1 MSLRTRWAL
10 TLAVVAALSVGLAVA
25 ASLAFMNH
33 QLRRDIDDDLRARA
47 ETVGDELRDLFRG
60 RFRLG
65 DDDRTLRFDAV
76 VQIITPDGDVLGF
89 EDAPRLPVTERD
101 QALAQGPGPD
111 ILRNARVDGEPY
123 RMITSHIERGR
134 LEGAVQ
140 VGVEVAPVDRALAV
154 LLRRLSAVWLAA
166 SLLAGLVGWLLARRA
181 VRPIEHLTATAEHVA
196 STEQLDVALDTEAP
210 AEIGRL
216 ASSFAAMLASLQRSR
231 SQQRQLA
238 SDAGHELRT
247 PLTSLRTNLETLQRR
262 GEELTPAQRAELV
275 DAALT
280 EVGEL
285 SQLSAELVD
294 LASDVA
300 RTEEPTPDVD
310 LAELVGRV
318 ADRFR
323 RRTGRAVVVSGH
335 GSGVELRV
343 LQMERAVSNLIDN
356 ALKWGPPDRPVEVL
370 VDGASVVVRDHGP
383 GIPEDDLPHV
393 FDRFYRSVEA
403 RTTPGSGL
411 GLAIVRL
418 IVEAHGGTVEARNHP
433 DGGAEVAVNLRR

>member
-10 TLAVVAALSVGLAVA
+10 TLALVAALAVGLAVG
-25 ASLAFMNH
+25 ASLVLTDR
-33 QLRRDIDDDLRARA
+33 QLRRDVDRDLSARA
-47 ETVGDELRDLFRG
+47 ETVGDDLRELFRS
-60 RFRLG
+60 RFRFG
-65 DDDRTLRFDAV
+65 DRDRPLRFDAV
-76 VQIITPDGDVLGF
+76 VQVITPDGDILGF
-89 EDAPRLPVTERD
+89 EDAPRLPVTDREL
-101 QALAQGPGPD
+101 ALASSDGDD
-111 ILRNARVDGEPY
+111 ILRTVTIDAEPH
-123 RMITSHIERGR
+123 RMITAHIDRGR
-134 LEGAVQ
+134 LGGAIQ
-140 VGVEVAPVDRALAV
+140 VAVDVGSIDRSLAALR
-154 LLRRLSAVWLAA
+154 RRLSAVWVAA
-166 SLLAGLVGWLLARRA
+166 SLFAGGLGWLLARRA
-181 VRPIEHLTATAEHVA
+181 VRPIQRLTATAEHVA
-196 STEQLDVALDTEAP
+196 ATEQLDVALDTRAP

-216 ASSFAAMLASLQRSR
+216 ASSFSAMLASLQRSR
-231 SQQRQLA
+231 AQQRQLA

-262 GEELTPAQRAELV
+262 GDELSAAQRAELV

-300 RTEEPTPDVD
+300 RTEDLTPDVD

-323 RRTGRAVVVSGH
+323 RRTDRMIVVSG
-335 GSGVELRV
+335 SGAGIDLRV

-356 ALKWGPPDRPVEVL
+356 ALKWGPADQPVEIS

-383 GIPEDDLPHV
+383 GIPEVDLPHV

-403 RTTPGSGL
+403 RTAPGSGL
-411 GLAIVRL
+411 GLAIVKL
-418 IVEAHGGTVEARNHP
+418 IVEAHGGTVHARNHP
-433 DGGAEVAVNLRR
+433 SGGAEIEVDLRR